1 MITTLA
7 TRIARAL
14 ALLARRA
21 AGIMNCN
28 SMAPHAPQAYPVPQ
42 RVAGIRRRRCRA
54 FDERGH

>member
-1 MITTLA
+1 MITTMA
-7 TRIARAL
+7 TTVALAL
-14 ALLARRA
+14 ALLLRRA
-21 AGIMNCN
+21 SHIMNCN